1 MPRLRLVQV
10 YETGSNRFHDGVIG
24 ILWIDRRGFQCYNPL
39 DIPRTQGDRAN
50 ALEVENRRVRDELR
64 KMLIQREASAAA
76 GAKLLLG
83 WGIPA
88 DLVLLYQ
95 IPFYWCKPEFV

>member
-1 MPRLRLVQV
+1 
-10 YETGSNRFHDGVIG
+10 
-24 ILWIDRRGFQCYNPL
+24 
-39 DIPRTQGDRAN
+39 
-50 ALEVENRRVRDELR
+50 LEVENRRVRDELR